1 MHLPDRKKWL
11 TAFLTG
17 LVILA
22 ALSQGCVR
30 THNFGKGV
38 LATIDNQPLTV
49 EDYKIVVGEIPPS
62 FKKRK
67 EKLQEMISTR
77 IIAMEA
83 LAKGYLGTPAVYWGM
98 QRFYYFRLPG
108 LLRMD
113 VYNKAKVDKNE
124 LEAIR
129 KAMNLQPLVHVK
141 MLVAPTIGKAQAALS
156 DLERGEKFEDV
167 AAKYTVVKSSDTRH
181 QISLNDSLYPI
192 GVRAILNRT
201 KPGQL
206 TPPMKLDIGYAV
218 MQVESKDDPDAIWKS
233 QKNRIEAELK
243 QQEMKKDMAE
253 ILDRLRS
260 TAKIKI
266 YSQKNKE
273 GQTIYTGADVNGI
286 KINMDP
292 RLFEKQNDPHFAHEL
307 MNAKTLKAALNERIN
322 DVLYSEEAK
331 ARGLQY
337 NPQFRNDARLKREEV
352 LAGCYLDA
360 MTGNNTASPQ
370 DIENYYE
377 QYKKRHE
384 QIRLTRISHI
394 LLPSESQAEA
404 ALAELKKGKDF
415 AQLAKEVSI
424 DQATKNAGGDV
435 GFTDPTTL
443 KEPMKSVVMGLK
455 AGDIS
460 GIIKGPAG
468 YEIVKVTQWANETV
482 PPLSEMKDEMTKRVL
497 LNKRS
502 DKVDALYKSLYAKH
516 KVEINEQLLKSL

>member
-11 TAFLTG
+11 TALLIGFI
-17 LVILA
+17 ILA

-49 EDYKIVVGEIPPS
+49 EEYKIVVGEIPPG

-77 IIAMEA
+77 LLATEA

-113 VYNKAKVDKNE
+113 VFNKAKVDKNE
-124 LEAIR
+124 LEAVR
-129 KAMNLQPLVHVK
+129 KSMNLKPFVHVK
-141 MLVAPTIGKAQAALS
+141 MLVAPTIGKAQAALD
-156 DLERGEKFEDV
+156 DLEKGEKFEDV
-167 AAKYTVVKSSDTRH
+167 ASRYTVVKSDIR
-181 QISLNDSLYPI
+181 QEISLNDTLYPLGI
-192 GVRAILNRT
+192 RAILNRT

-218 MQVESKDDPDAIWKS
+218 MEVESKDDPDAIWKS
-233 QKNRIEAELK
+233 RENRIKAEMK
-243 QQEMKKDMAE
+243 QQEMEKEMAE
-253 ILDRLRS
+253 ILDRRRS
-260 TAKIKI
+260 AAKIKI

-292 RLFEKQNDPHFAHEL
+292 RLFEQQNNPHFAHVM
-307 MNAKTLKAALNERIN
+307 MNARTLKAALNERIN
-322 DVLYSEEAK
+322 DILYSDEAK

-337 NPQFRNDARLKREEV
+337 DPQFRKDVRLKREEV
-352 LAGCYLDA
+352 LADYYLNL
-360 MTGNNTASPQ
+360 MVGNNTASPQ

-377 QYKKRHE
+377 KYKKRHE
-384 QIRLTRISHI
+384 KVRLTRISHI

-404 ALAELKKGKDF
+404 VLSELKKGKDF

-424 DQATKNAGGDV
+424 DQATRNKGGDV
-435 GFTDPTTL
+435 GYTDPTTL

-468 YEIVKVTQWANETV
+468 YEIVKVTKWANETV
-482 PPLSEMKDEMTKRVL
+482 PPLSEIKDDMTKRVL
-497 LNKRS
+497 LDKRS
-502 DKVDALYKSLYAKH
+502 DKVEALYKALYARH
-516 KVEINEQLLKSL
+516 KVEINEKLLKSL

>member
-1 MHLPDRKKWL
+1 MQLPDRKKWL
-11 TAFLTG
+11 TVFLAG
-17 LVILA
+17 LMILS

-30 THNFGKGV
+30 TQHFGKGV

-49 EDYKIVVGEIPPS
+49 NEYQIVVGEIPS
-62 FKKRK
+62 DFKKRK
-67 EKLQEMISTR
+67 RKLQEMISTR
-77 IIAMEA
+77 LMAAEA

-108 LLRMD
+108 LLRRD
-113 VYNKAKVDKNE
+113 VYLKIKVDKDK
-124 LEAIR
+124 LETIK
-129 KAMNLQPLVHVK
+129 KAMDLQPMVHVK
-141 MLVAPTIGKAQAALS
+141 MLVAPTIGKAQAAIS
-156 DLERGEKFEDV
+156 DLEKGEKFEDV
-167 AAKYTVVKSSDTRH
+167 AARYTVVKSDTRQ

-218 MQVESKDDPDAIWKS
+218 MLVQSKDDPDAVWKS
-233 QKNRIEAELK
+233 QKGRIEAELK
-243 QQEMKKDMAE
+243 QQEMKKEMAE

-292 RLFEKQNDPHFAHEL
+292 RLFERQNDPHFAHEM
-307 MNAKTLKAALNERIN
+307 MNAQTLKAALNERIN
-322 DVLYSEEAK
+322 DILYTEEAK

-337 NPQFRNDARLKREEV
+337 DPQFRKDVRLKREEV
-352 LAGCYLDA
+352 LANYYLEA
-360 MTGNNTASPQ
+360 MVGTNTATPQ
-370 DIENYYE
+370 AIENYYE
-377 QYKKRHE
+377 KYKKKHE
-384 QIRLTRISHI
+384 QNRIVRISHI
-394 LLPSESQAEA
+394 LLPSESQAETV
-404 ALAELKKGKDF
+404 LSELKKGKDF
-415 AQLAKEVSI
+415 AQLAKEMSL
-424 DQATKNAGGDV
+424 DLPTKNTGGDV
-435 GFTDPTTL
+435 GFVDPKNL
-443 KEPMKSVVMGLK
+443 KDPMKSAIAGMK

-468 YEIVKVTQWANETV
+468 YEIVKVTDWKNETV

-497 LNKRS
+497 LNERS
-502 DKVDALYKSLYAKH
+502 DKVEALYKSIYAKH